1 MSIDITS
8 ARNVLGGPLRAC
20 SYAPVTGYFR
30 DGCCRTRQDDTGLH
44 VVCARMTAEYLAF
57 SAGQGNDLTVPQPEW
72 RFQGL
77 KPGDR
82 WCLCASRWLEA
93 WQAGV
98 APPVVLE
105 STHEKALEVIPLE
118 ALTAHALPTNKTQDS

>member
-8 ARNVLGGPLRAC
+8 ARNVLGGPLRSC

-30 DGCCRTRQDDTGLH
+30 DGCCRTRRDDTGLH

-57 SAGQGNDLTVPQPEW
+57 SAEQGNDLTVPQPEW

-82 WCLCASRWLEA
+82 WCLCAARWLEA

-105 STHEKALEVIPLE
+105 STHEKALEVISLE
-118 ALTAHALPTNKTQDS
+118 ALTAHALLTNKTQDD

>member
-30 DGCCRTRQDDTGLH
+30 DGCCRTRRDDTGLH

-57 SAGQGNDLTVPQPEW
+57 SAEQGNDLTVPQPEW

-82 WCLCASRWLEA
+82 WCLCAARWLEA

-118 ALTAHALPTNKTQDS
+118 ALTAHALLTNKAQDD